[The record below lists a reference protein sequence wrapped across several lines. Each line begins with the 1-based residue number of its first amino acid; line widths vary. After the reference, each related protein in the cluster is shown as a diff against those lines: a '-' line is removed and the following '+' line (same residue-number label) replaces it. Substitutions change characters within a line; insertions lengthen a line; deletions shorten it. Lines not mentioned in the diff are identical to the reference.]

1 MLFNAAVG
9 EKGRT
14 LTIDRPRKAKSRWD
28 HGRGQTALVTRWL
41 AFQEDG
47 RCAVLLRVAD
57 REVSLDRHKLR
68 GVVFGP
74 RVERGAAIRDGTSDE
89 MNRKREREIGR
100 ASLSSGARGSCN
112 PQSCLSA
119 LPSLLRH
126 PPPSLSP
133 SPPSSV
139 LPLAS
144 VFPVTNVSSFVIR
157 FP

>member
-74 RVERGAAIRDGTSDE
+74 RVERGAAIRDGASE
-89 MNRKREREIGR
+89 EVNRKREREREREIGR

-119 LPSLLRH
+119 LPSFLRH
-126 PPPSLSP
+126 PPLSLSP
-133 SPPSSV
+133 PLLPPPSS
-139 LPLAS
+139 PLLL
-144 VFPVTNVSSFVIR
+144 SS
-157 FP
+157 P